1 MNHKSKNS
9 VAIIGAGIAGLTAG
23 KALEDHGI
31 KVSVFEAAS
40 VISGIG
46 AEIGL
51 ASNAMKGLEYLGLVK
66 PIKSIGSPIEEFS
79 ICDPSGRIIFRVA
92 PHRLEKTYG
101 HKSYAVHRAELHKV
115 LLASLSHTK
124 IYLSKRL
131 LNFQLKPEKV
141 QLFFSDG
148 TTADFDYV
156 LAADGIHS
164 AIRKKLVPGSNE
176 RYAGYHC
183 WRCITKVPKDFH
195 FTGKALWGPQGRFG
209 LKPMSQNRAY
219 WFACLNTPRDGA
231 YTRYGLADLQ
241 NHFHAYN
248 GVSELLRYSQEEK
261 IISDAIQ
268 DIAPLKNF
276 FFDRILL
283 IGDAA
288 HATTP
293 NMGQGAGMAVEDV
306 AVLKQELERNNLQIA
321 FQNVERRRLRRTAYI
336 IKNSRR
342 AGRIAQLDRKFYS
355 TLRNWGFR
363 NLPSAFTQF
372 PLRPLYDDNFL
383 EIP

>member
-1 MNHKSKNS
+1 
-9 VAIIGAGIAGLTAG
+9 
-23 KALEDHGI
+23 
-31 KVSVFEAAS
+31 
-40 VISGIG
+40 
-46 AEIGL
+46 
-51 ASNAMKGLEYLGLVK
+51 
-66 PIKSIGSPIEEFS
+66 
-79 ICDPSGRIIFRVA
+79 
-92 PHRLEKTYG
+92 
-101 HKSYAVHRAELHKV
+101 
-115 LLASLSHTK
+115 
-124 IYLSKRL
+124 
-131 LNFQLKPEKV
+131 
-141 QLFFSDG
+141 
-148 TTADFDYV
+148 
-156 LAADGIHS
+156 
-164 AIRKKLVPGSNE
+164 
-176 RYAGYHC
+176 
-183 WRCITKVPKDFH
+183 
-195 FTGKALWGPQGRFG
+195 
-209 LKPMSQNRAY
+209 
-219 WFACLNTPRDGA
+219 
-231 YTRYGLADLQ
+231 ADLQ

-363 NLPSAFTQF
+363 NLPSAFTQ
-372 PLRPLYDDNFL
+372 
-383 EIP
+383 